1 VMFGRTPEATV
12 RAADESLDDAGRPR
26 FTLVTPEGSAK
37 VSLRLHGAHA
47 VANALAAAATARRLG
62 MPAADIAE
70 GLSEAGPVSRWRME
84 VTERPD
90 GVTVVNDA
98 YNANPESVR
107 AALDTV
113 IHMAGEGR
121 SFAVLGA
128 MAELGASTVSEH
140 EKIGAYAARGGVAGL
155 IAVGETAAAVLKGT
169 EQVGTWT
176 GECVQV
182 EDVGAAVAALTER
195 LRPGDVVLIKGS
207 RVAGL
212 ERVAQAVVAAVPP
225 KGGDDA

>member
-1 VMFGRTPEATV
+1 
-12 RAADESLDDAGRPR
+12 
-26 FTLVTPEGSAK
+26 
-37 VSLRLHGAHA
+37 
-47 VANALAAAATARRLG
+47 
-62 MPAADIAE
+62 
-70 GLSEAGPVSRWRME
+70 ME

-113 IHMAGEGR
+113 VHMARDGR
-121 SFAVLGA
+121 AYAVLGG
-128 MAELGASTVSEH
+128 MAELGASTVEEH
-140 EKIGAYAARGGVAGL
+140 EKIGAYAAQSGLAGL
-155 IAVGETAAAVLKGT
+155 VTVGETAAAVLKGA

-176 GECVQV
+176 GEGVQV
-182 EDVGAAVAALTER
+182 EDVGAAVAALGER

-212 ERVAQAVVAAVPP
+212 ERVAEAVLAAVPVE
-225 KGGDDA
+225 GSDDA